1 MEDARNVTEE
11 QYDEFYRFIG
21 NYDKPRFV
29 FQYKSDAPLN
39 IRSLFYVPQLKPSK
53 FKFYFV
59 IR

>member
-29 FQYKSDAPLN
+29 FQYKSDSPLN
-39 IRSLFYVPQLKPSK
+39 IRSLFYVPQLKPS
-53 FKFYFV
+53 
-59 IR
+59 